1 MRFADIPYHD
11 DVKRRL
17 REMVDSNHIPH
28 ALLLEGPAGCGKFAL
43 ARALAQYIHCTART
57 PEGDACGRCPACIQH
72 ASFGHI
78 DTHFSFPVLK
88 RKSGQTTISDDYL
101 SEFKQFLADSP
112 YMDFDRWLSML
123 GNPNGQPL
131 IYVDEASALLERM
144 NRTARQ
150 SKYKIVLMWL
160 PERMQEAAANK
171 LLKLVEEPYPD
182 TLFVMVSDNAKEILP
197 TIYSRT
203 QRIPMR
209 CYTEPEIRDILMK
222 NHGIDDMEAETVAP
236 LADGNMT
243 AALKMAGDDTGKA
256 MFLDLFMELM
266 RKAYMRQV
274 GDLRKWSAKV
284 ADMGREGTI
293 RFYDYCARLVR
304 ENFILNIGDLRL
316 VSMTPAEI
324 EFSRRFSP
332 FINVMNVERIFS
344 ILTAAR
350 NDTMLNGNGKIIAF
364 DLAVKMILLIKQGQE
379 S

>member
-1 MRFADIPYHD
+1 MRFSDIPYHD
-11 DVKRRL
+11 DIKRRL
-17 REMVDSNHIPH
+17 RDMVDSGHIPH
-28 ALLLEGPAGCGKFAL
+28 ALLLEGPQGCGKYSL
-43 ARALAQYIHCTART
+43 ARALAQYIHCTNRT
-57 PEGDACGRCPACIQH
+57 ADGDSCGRCPACIQH
-72 ASFGHI
+72 SSLNQI
-78 DTHFSFPVLK
+78 DTYLSFPVLK
-88 RKSGQTTISDDYL
+88 RKSGQTTLSDDYL
-101 SEFKQFLADSP
+101 HEFRQFLADSP
-112 YMDFDRWLSML
+112 FMDFDRWLSML

-131 IYVDEASALLERM
+131 IYVDEATALLDRM

-160 PERMQEAAANK
+160 PERMQDAAANK
-171 LLKLVEEPYPD
+171 LLKLIEEPYSD
-182 TLFVMVSDNAKEILP
+182 TLFIMVTDNAKEILP

-203 QRIPMR
+203 QRISVR
-209 CYTEPEIRDILMK
+209 RYTEREINDILI
-222 NHGIDDMEAETVAP
+222 NNGVPHADAEAVAP
-236 LADGNMT
+236 LSEGNVN
-243 AALKMAGDDTGKA
+243 AAMRIAGDDSTKA
-256 MFLDLFMELM
+256 LFLDLFMELM

-304 ENFILNIGDLRL
+304 ENFILNIGDMRL
-316 VSMTPAEI
+316 VSMTQPEM

-332 FINVMNVERIFS
+332 FINVVNVERIFD

-379 S
+379 